1 MTTHTAGG
9 RLHAI
14 ADLFRSDI
22 VGGLLLIGGA
32 VAALIWANSPFGHS
46 YEALR
51 EFSFGPEALHL
62 HLSVEAWVADGLLA
76 VFFFVVGNELK
87 QEFVHGEL
95 RNPRRAMLPIVA
107 AVCGMVVPAL
117 IYVGLNATDP
127 DRVSGW
133 GIPMATDIAFA
144 VAILAVVGRYLPPA
158 LRTFLLTLAI
168 VDDLGAI
175 VVIAIFYTDHL
186 SFPPMFAAAALL
198 AVFGYLQRGQGP
210 AARLNA
216 SALPN
221 WVVYLPLA
229 FAIWAL
235 VHASGV
241 HATIAGV
248 AMGLLMRT
256 VPLAGEEE
264 SSSHRVE
271 HLLSPWSSGLVLPVF
286 ALMSAG
292 VAFEGG
298 LGAVFGDTA
307 ALGIMA
313 GLVVGKTV
321 GITGG
326 SWLTTKITS
335 AELSPSLRWI
345 DIAGM
350 SMLAGIG
357 FTVSLLITELS
368 FPGQPGVLAH
378 AKAGV
383 LLASLLATLLA
394 AAVLAA
400 RNAHYR
406 SLREARA
413 AR

>member
-1 MTTHTAGG
+1 MHMTGAD
-9 RLHAI
+9 RRSI
-14 ADLFRSDI
+14 ADLLRSDA
-22 VGGLLLIGGA
+22 VGGLLLIAGA
-32 VAALIWANSPFGHS
+32 VAALIWANSPLGDL
-46 YEALR
+46 YETLR
-51 EFSFGPEALHL
+51 AFSFGPEALHL
-62 HLSVEAWVADGLLA
+62 NLSVEHWVADGLLA
-76 VFFFVVGNELK
+76 IFFFVVGNELK

-107 AVCGMVVPAL
+107 AICGMVVPAL
-117 IYVGLNATDP
+117 IYVGINAASP
-127 DRVSGW
+127 ERVNGW

-144 VAILAVVGRYLPPA
+144 VAILAVVGHHLPPA

-175 VVIAIFYTDHL
+175 VVIAVFYTADL
-186 SFPPMFAAAALL
+186 AFLPLFGAAALL
-198 AVFGYLQRGQGP
+198 AVFGYLQRGRGV
-210 AARLNA
+210 AAALNA

-229 FAIWAL
+229 FVIWTL

-256 VPLAGEEE
+256 VTRAGERETP
-264 SSSHRVE
+264 SHRVE

-286 ALMSAG
+286 ALLSAG
-292 VAFEGG
+292 VVFDNG

-313 GLVVGKTV
+313 GLVLGKTI

-326 SWLTTKITS
+326 SWITTKLTS
-335 AELSPSLRWI
+335 AELNPSLRWI
-345 DIAGM
+345 DIMGM
-350 SMLAGIG
+350 SLLAGIG

-368 FPGQPGVLAH
+368 FTDADILSY

-383 LLASLLATLLA
+383 LIASLTATILA
-394 AAVLAA
+394 AAILAV

-406 SLREARA
+406 ALARSS
-413 AR
+413 